1 MKNWINVACG
11 VFLLSSAWKGCLSN
25 LLQEKESD
33 LTNLQEFNAVERIE
47 DTPYGLHGY
56 DENKE
61 DVNESNAEDGH
72 SDIAFLKDS
81 SYRRKRNRHCICY
94 RRSSRRRGGG
104 GGGWRPLPRPY
115 K

>member
-1 MKNWINVACG
+1 MV
-11 VFLLSSAWKGCLSN
+11 SHS
-25 LLQEKESD
+25 
-33 LTNLQEFNAVERIE
+33 
-47 DTPYGLHGY
+47 Y

-61 DVNESNAEDGH
+61 DINESNAEDGH

-104 GGGWRPLPRPY
+104 GGGGGWRPLPRPY